1 MAFQINVFI
10 SHSWSYSGHYE
21 KLSEWIFE
29 QSWTSGQNPIRFVDT
44 SVPSTD
50 PIHNA
55 PNEEKLKERIYERIK
70 ASHVVVCP
78 TGMYSTYS
86 KWIGKEIEG
95 AALLNRPLLA
105 VNPWAQERK
114 SIVVASKADLQVG
127 WNGDSV
133 VKGIWQLT
141 HGIVV

>member
-21 KLSEWIFE
+21 KLAEWIF
-29 QSWTSGQNPIRFVDT
+29 QSTWTSGQNPIRFVDT
-44 SVPSTD
+44 SVPRTD

-55 PNEEKLKERIYERIK
+55 PNEHKLQERIYDRIG
-70 ASHVVVCP
+70 ASHIVVCP
-78 TGMYSTYS
+78 TGMYSSHS
-86 KWIGKEIEG
+86 KWIGKEIDG
-95 AALLNRPLLA
+95 AKLLKRPLLA

-114 SIVVASKADLQVG
+114 SLVVAENADLQVG

>member
-21 KLSEWIFE
+21 KLSEWIFRT
-29 QSWTSGQNPIRFVDT
+29 SWSSDQYPIRFMDT

-55 PNEEKLKERIYERIK
+55 PNEHTLKERIYERIG
-70 ASHVVVCP
+70 ASHIVVCP
-78 TGMYSTYS
+78 TGMYSSHS

-95 AALLNRPLLA
+95 AALLNRPVLA

-114 SIVVASKADLQVG
+114 SLVVASKADLQVG
-127 WNGDSV
+127 WNADSV

-141 HGIVV
+141 QGIVV